1 MAFTNRIN
9 SEIPPICRG
18 KLMLAIVRRPAD
30 LTHPFPMVVW
40 LDIAS

>member
-1 MAFTNRIN
+1 MTRTNRIN
-9 SEIPPICRG
+9 SET
-18 KLMLAIVRRPAD
+18 MAISSETLLLTVVPRPAD